1 MGSTPEIVQRLDLIE
16 KLCKGRSV
24 LHLGCTNWPYT
35 QEAIDDGSLLHFR
48 LAESASELYGFDFD
62 EEGIEVLREAGTK
75 DLYLADL
82 ESLGSVDLD
91 RRFDVI
97 VAGEMIEHLTNP
109 GLFLRGIKRFM
120 DANTRL
126 VITTV
131 NAYCG
136 MRFVQYALRGRGGV
150 AEPVH
155 PDHVAYYS
163 YRTLRLAVE
172 KEGFQVED
180 FYFYDL
186 GREHRPHNRKVYN
199 LVNDVMVTISKQLS
213 DGVIAVCRIANG
225 SADPG
230 V

>member
-1 MGSTPEIVQRLDLIE
+1 MGSTPELVQRIDKIE
-16 KLCKGRSV
+16 SLCKDRSV

-35 QEAIDDGSLLHFR
+35 KEAIDDGSLLHFR
-48 LAESASELYGFDFD
+48 LGEAASELYGFDFD
-62 EEGIEVLREAGTK
+62 REGIETLKVAGVEN
-75 DLYLADL
+75 LYRADL
-82 ESLGSVDLD
+82 EDLGAVDLD

-109 GLFLRGIKRFM
+109 GLFLRGIRRFM
-120 DANTRL
+120 DRDSLL

-136 MRFVQYALRGRGGV
+136 MRFVQYALRGRGGI

-172 KEGFQVED
+172 KEGFDVEE

-186 GREHRPHNRKVYN
+186 GREHRPHNPKIYN
-199 LVNDVMVTISKQLS
+199 LVNDVLVSVSKQLS
-213 DGVIAVCRIANG
+213 DGVIAVCRIKAG
-225 SADPG
+225 SARSDL
-230 V
+230 

>member
-1 MGSTPEIVQRLDLIE
+1 MGSTPELVQRLDLIE
-16 KLCKGRSV
+16 RLCEGRSV

-35 QEAIDDGSLLHFR
+35 KEAIDDGSLLHFR
-48 LAESASELYGFDFD
+48 LAEAASELYGFDFD
-62 EEGIEVLREAGTK
+62 EEGLETLRNAGVL
-75 DLYLADL
+75 DLYRADL
-82 ESLGSVDLD
+82 EALDEVDLD

-120 DANTRL
+120 DRDSRL

-172 KEGFQVED
+172 KEGFEVDD

-199 LVNDVMVTISKQLS
+199 LVNDVLVAISKQLS
-213 DGVIAVCRIANG
+213 DGVIAVCRTAEDPAG
-225 SADPG
+225 SD

>member
-1 MGSTPEIVQRLDLIE
+1 MGSTPELVQRLDTIE
-16 KLCKGRSV
+16 RFCRGRSV

-35 QEAIDDGSLLHFR
+35 KEAIDDGSLLHFR
-48 LAESASELYGFDFD
+48 LAEAASELYGFDFD
-62 EEGIEVLREAGTK
+62 AEGLETLRSAGVGN
-75 DLYLADL
+75 LYKADL
-82 ESLGSVDLD
+82 EALDAVDLD
-91 RRFDVI
+91 QRFDVI

-120 DANTRL
+120 DRGSRL

-136 MRFVQYALRGRGGV
+136 MRFVQYALRGRGGI

-172 KEGFQVED
+172 KEGFEVEE

-186 GREHRPHNRKVYN
+186 GTEHRPHNRRIYN
-199 LVNDVMVTISKQLS
+199 LVNDVLVTFSKHLS
-213 DGVIAVCRIANG
+213 DGVIAVCRIEEG
-225 SADPG
+225 SDSSDL
-230 V
+230 

>member
-1 MGSTPEIVQRLDLIE
+1 MSGKPDLVQRIATIE
-16 KLCKGRSV
+16 EYCRRRTV

-35 QEAIDDGSLLHFR
+35 KEAIDDGSLLHLR
-48 LAESASELYGFDFD
+48 LGEISSELFGFDFD
-62 EEGIEVLREAGTK
+62 EEGLEVLRKLG
-75 DLYLADL
+75 LRNLFRADL
-82 ESLGSVDLD
+82 EKLEEVDLE

-120 DANTRL
+120 DKDTRL

-136 MRFVQYALRGRGGV
+136 MRFVQYALRGRGGI

-155 PDHVAYYS
+155 PDHVSYFS
-163 YRTLRLAVE
+163 YRTLRLMVE
-172 KEGFQVED
+172 KEGLTVDE

-186 GREHRPHNRKVYN
+186 GVEHRPHNPKIYN
-199 LVNDVMVTISKQLS
+199 LVNDVLVGISRQLS
-213 DGVIAVCRIANG
+213 DGVIAVCRL
-225 SADPG
+225 P
-230 V
+230 

>member
-1 MGSTPEIVQRLDLIE
+1 MGSTPELVQRLETIE
-16 KLCKGRSV
+16 RFCTGRSV

-35 QEAIDDGSLLHFR
+35 SEAIDDGSLLHFR
-48 LAESASELYGFDFD
+48 LSEVASELYGLDFD
-62 EEGIEVLREAGTK
+62 EEGLDALRAAGVK
-75 DLYLADL
+75 DLYKADL
-82 ESLGSVDLD
+82 EDLDAVDLD

-120 DANTRL
+120 DNESLL

-136 MRFVQYALRGRGGV
+136 MRFVQYALRGRGGT

-172 KEGFQVED
+172 KEGFDVAE
-180 FYFYDL
+180 FFFYDL
-186 GREHRPHNRKVYN
+186 GREHRPHNRKIYN
-199 LVNDVMVTISKQLS
+199 FVNDVLVSISKHLS
-213 DGVIAVCRIANG
+213 DGVIAVCRIRKG
-225 SADPG
+225 SERSEL
-230 V
+230 